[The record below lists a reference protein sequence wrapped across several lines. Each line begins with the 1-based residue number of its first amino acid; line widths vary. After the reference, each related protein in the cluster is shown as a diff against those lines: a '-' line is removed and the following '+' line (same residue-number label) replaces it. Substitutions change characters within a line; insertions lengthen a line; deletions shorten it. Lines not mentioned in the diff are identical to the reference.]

1 MAVANLGD
9 LLNHAAANGYAVPT
23 IPVSCV
29 EVLRASIEAA
39 EESRA
44 PLVLALDYARTPGM
58 LAAAAAH
65 AASEAKVPVS
75 LLCTGVRDTDSAL
88 AAVRMGC
95 NALSL
100 YGDPED
106 FAANV
111 RLAREVHELLGP
123 AGITLEGTLGLE
135 TGEPATGWTT
145 LPSEA
150 KEYSRRAPVHAMQVA
165 FGTRGDSDRP
175 DFKRL
180 SRLRQSTAVPLAT
193 AAALALEPD
202 DFHRL
207 IARGISRFDC
217 GLRVQRAIDQA
228 LTERSPIGGSESL
241 QQVTCEVARAEACAL
256 FKHTHSAG
264 RLAEVMLHCPKELSS
279 FNVLNFEVPAER
291 EDEAREVLTEYQA
304 LLLTI
309 PGVQEVDL
317 GYNGETNGKVRFTT
331 MLRCASAEAM
341 ERAAAHS
348 ACQELSQTMTALSIG
363 PAGGGLP
370 PLGAMLPTRSTVR
383 APRK

>member
-23 IPVSCV
+23 VPVGCV

-44 PLVLALDYARTPGM
+44 PLVLALDYGTTPGM

-65 AASEAKVPVS
+65 AAAEAKVPVS
-75 LLCTGVRDTDSAL
+75 LLCTGIKDTEGAL

-100 YGDPED
+100 HGEPED
-106 FAANV
+106 FVANV
-111 RLAREVHELLGP
+111 RLARDVHELLGP
-123 AGITLEGTLGLE
+123 AGITLEGMLGLE
-135 TGEPATGWTT
+135 TGEPASGWTSS
-145 LPSEA
+145 PSEA
-150 KEYSRRAPVHAMQVA
+150 KEYSRRTPVHALQVA

-180 SRLRQSTAVPLAT
+180 LRLRQSTCLPLST
-193 AAALALEPD
+193 AASPVLEAD

-217 GLRVQRAIDQA
+217 SQRLQRAIDQA
-228 LTERSPIGGSESL
+228 LSERSPTGGSESL
-241 QQVTCEVARAEACAL
+241 QRITCEAAKAEAIAL
-256 FKHTHSAG
+256 FKYTHSAG
-264 RLAEVMLHCPKELSS
+264 RLAEVMLHCPKELPS
-279 FNVLNFEVPAER
+279 FNVLNFEIPVER
-291 EDEAREVLTEYQA
+291 EDEAREVLAEYQA
-304 LLLTI
+304 LLYAI

-317 GYNGETNGKVRFTT
+317 GYNGETSGKIRFTT

-341 ERAAAHS
+341 ERAAAHT
-348 ACQELSQTMTALSIG
+348 ACQELSQAMTALSIE
-363 PAGGGLP
+363 PPGGGLP
-370 PLGAMLPTRSTVR
+370 SLGAMMPTRSALKAQR
-383 APRK
+383 R